1 MNTIGLSTLYL
12 QLFKE
17 PFQRVID
24 EIRKEDGPKPEL
36 WEVVDSGE
44 HTLHR
49 ERIKVLKDL
58 VSMGY
63 RFTVHAPYEPWI
75 NIAEPEKE
83 RRSRSILRLKAS
95 IDAAVE
101 LEAKVWVFHPGSFQ
115 KGADL
120 QPYVKSNIDS
130 IAVLYDYAKSV
141 GIRAALENASPGGSA
156 LFCAPKDFEELYA
169 ETRIYLP
176 IVFDVAHAYLGRLHE
191 EFISK
196 LTNRFVELH
205 LHDTHGAH
213 DEHLELGA
221 GTIEW
226 RKLLSMLIDRGF
238 NGIYMIET
246 VQKPFESLLFL
257 KKLLR

>member
-101 LEAKVWVFHPGSFQ
+101 LEAKVWYFIQ
-115 KGADL
+115 
-120 QPYVKSNIDS
+120 
-130 IAVLYDYAKSV
+130 
-141 GIRAALENASPGGSA
+141 A
-156 LFCAPKDFEELYA
+156 LFKRVP
-169 ETRIYLP
+169 IYS
-176 IVFDVAHAYLGRLHE
+176 R
-191 EFISK
+191 
-196 LTNRFVELH
+196 
-205 LHDTHGAH
+205 
-213 DEHLELGA
+213 
-221 GTIEW
+221 
-226 RKLLSMLIDRGF
+226 M
-238 NGIYMIET
+238 
-246 VQKPFESLLFL
+246 
-257 KKLLR
+257 